1 MTTVSEALSGKGHR
15 DENFPVA
22 SWLIGEQRRGPILAF
37 YRFVRSADDV
47 ADHPSLSP
55 ETKLKLLDD
64 LDDALTGRGPPDP
77 HAEPLKLALAETGLS
92 SKHALDLHQGLSARR
107 TQEPLR

>member
-22 SWLIGEQRRGPILAF
+22 SWLSASSGA
-37 YRFVRSADDV
+37 VRSS
-47 ADHPSLSP
+47 PSIASCAPRTMSPITRRLSP

-64 LDDALTGRGPPDP
+64 LDDALTGRGPSDP
-77 HAEPLKLALAETGLS
+77 HAEPLRIA
-92 SKHALDLHQGLSARR
+92 AR
-107 TQEPLR
+107 